1 MVSEFINRN
10 KPLDE
15 LRTDKDQDEL
25 RTDQDREEPTNGD
38 IAVES
43 STEPE
48 VADNESCESSQ
59 DLQEIEEFLYENEDL
74 GKARPLKKRARMME
88 IPYATGF

>member
-10 KPLDE
+10 KPVDE
-15 LRTDKDQDEL
+15 LRTDKDQ
-25 RTDQDREEPTNGD
+25 EEPTNGD

-43 STEPE
+43 SAELE

-88 IPYATGF
+88 IPYSTGF

>member
-10 KPLDE
+10 KPVDE
-15 LRTDKDQDEL
+15 LRTDKDQ
-25 RTDQDREEPTNGD
+25 EEPTNGD

-43 STEPE
+43 SAEPE

-88 IPYATGF
+88 IPYSTGF